1 MFDLTLPT
9 PVELAFEPINLC
21 NAKCFCCP
29 YTYLE
34 KDKEY
39 RGKRMTAEQIDTLL
53 SQYAAGLKK
62 HGIPPMKATVQPWR
76 YSDPLV
82 CKDLELVFELCKKH
96 DLLVILTTN
105 AVSFSEAKC
114 DVMMKYIDN
123 LDNIYISII
132 GHNKEEIKS
141 MMGIDW
147 DVTQARLK
155 MVRDKY
161 PSLSKLMRI
170 GIKHQ
175 DQEPSKKRAT
185 AVVNKVQQLTLGKVK
200 IKRNW
205 LENRLSS
212 NDFDPDNYDLK
223 ISEKQFVQG
232 CSMVHGK
239 ILRRLEVMVDGT
251 AVLCCD
257 DATKQTNF
265 GNVFEIGV
273 EGVWKNLTEYHKLI
287 YSQEFSEGKLNMMCN
302 TCSRARFKWDD
313 DRNNDIRQ
321 ENAKYLRA

>member
-39 RGKRMTAEQIDTLL
+39 RGKRMTAEQIEMLL
-53 SQYAAGLKK
+53 SQYAAGVKK

-114 DVMMKYIDN
+114 DIMMKYIDN

-132 GHNKEEIKS
+132 GHDRQEIKS

-161 PSLSKLMRI
+161 PELSRLMRI
-170 GIKHQ
+170 GIKHK
-175 DQEPSKKRAT
+175 DQEPSRKAGNEVMNR
-185 AVVNKVQQLTLGKVK
+185 VQALTLGKVK

-205 LENRLSS
+205 LENRLSN

-273 EGVWKNLTEYHKLI
+273 EGAWKNLTEYHKLI
-287 YSQEFSEGKLNMMCN
+287 YSQEFGEGKLNMMCN
-302 TCSRARFKWDD
+302 TCSRARFKWDEH
-313 DRNNDIRQ
+313 RNNGIRK
-321 ENAKYLRA
+321 ENAKYYQA